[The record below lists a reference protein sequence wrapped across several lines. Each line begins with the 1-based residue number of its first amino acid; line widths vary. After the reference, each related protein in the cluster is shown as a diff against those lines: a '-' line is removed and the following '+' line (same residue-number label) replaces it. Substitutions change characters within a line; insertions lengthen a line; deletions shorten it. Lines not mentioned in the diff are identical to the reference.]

1 MSKYEDDHLSSSGTD
16 DYDYTLFADPSLL
29 LLLGGANQI
38 SDKLYFDDFNSLVQ
52 PAVTSAISQYEASYN
67 TRHITV
73 AAGIVT
79 SINVNDHPVITLKS
93 GANAVLRKKLID
105 GSWVMAKVSAN
116 GGDIEIELNG
126 LQFTIEEQN

>member
-1 MSKYEDDHLSSSGTD
+1 M
-16 DYDYTLFADPSLL
+16 
-29 LLLGGANQI
+29 LGGANQI
-38 SDKLYFDDFNSLVQ
+38 SDKLYFDDFNSSVQ
-52 PAVTSAISQYEASYN
+52 PAVTSAISQYETSYN